1 MLKGIHKKTVNRSQ
15 KLVNINKALEFLR
28 KNEKMN
34 PKHLWETNLISAGD
48 HKVIWELLHD
58 IWTFYNSKSKLSDNK
73 IKKSNSSSNL
83 KKPINNV
90 LMLEEEVRKPES
102 NIPLKQDNFG
112 YNNFITLNDN
122 QIINNEPSV
131 ETINPSKYNENY
143 YKINRDKLF
152 NKYSDIQNYQNV
164 VYNNISVILGK
175 HVKTKSNKYIFKIL
189 VIINLIFQDKTAKDH
204 YIKRTKDVKQS

>member
-34 PKHLWETNLISAGD
+34 PKHLWETNLIAAGD

-175 HVKTKSNKYIFKIL
+175 HVKTKSNKYILMIL